1 MSGSNS
7 SAPAGAPPEPLS
19 LTVHSMPRPELDAQA
34 RRTRSGRLK
43 MLLVLLACASP
54 VVASYFTYFVVRPEG
69 RSNYAALIDPPHE
82 LPPLALRTLQ
92 GQQVPAASLKGQ
104 WLLVVTGSGDCDAD
118 CEKLLYLQRQLRE
131 MTGRERER
139 IDKLWL
145 VTDDQMPPAALQKAV
160 LDAGAAQ
167 ILRADPAQVAQ
178 WLQPAPGESL
188 SSHLY
193 IVDPMG
199 QWMMRA
205 PVRPDPS
212 RLKRDLERLLRAS
225 ASWDREGR

>member
-1 MSGSNS
+1 
-7 SAPAGAPPEPLS
+7 
-19 LTVHSMPRPELDAQA
+19 
-34 RRTRSGRLK
+34 

-54 VVASYFTYFVVRPEG
+54 VVASYFTYFVIRPEG
-69 RSNYAALIDPPHE
+69 RNNYATLIEPPHE
-82 LPPLALRTLQ
+82 LPPLALRTLE
-92 GQQVPAASLKGQ
+92 GRQVPAASLKGQ
-104 WLLVVTGSGDCDAD
+104 WLLVVTGSGDCDTD

-131 MTGRERER
+131 MAGRERER

>member
-82 LPPLALRTLQ
+82 LPPLALRTLE
-92 GQQVPAASLKGQ
+92 GQQVPAASFKGQ

-193 IVDPMG
+193 VVDPMG